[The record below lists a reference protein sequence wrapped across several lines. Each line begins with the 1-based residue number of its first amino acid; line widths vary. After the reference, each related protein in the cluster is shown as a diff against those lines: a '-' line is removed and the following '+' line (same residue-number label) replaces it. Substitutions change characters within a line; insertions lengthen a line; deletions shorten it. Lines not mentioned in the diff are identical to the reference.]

1 MREAA
6 IGSERPT
13 RSGGVAL
20 RLGVPAVLLALA
32 TVGWWWSVRMASDMQ
47 GSGTGMARM
56 GSMSGDDVMS
66 LGAFLVAWLAM
77 MSAMMFPAISP
88 VVRLY
93 GRAAAAGRVAPLPAF
108 VAGYIA
114 VWTALGLPGYLG
126 WRALMEPIAEGRAW
140 AGRLAG
146 VVLVVAAVWQV
157 TPLKSV
163 CLRHCRSPMSFF
175 LRFGRSATRPIGA
188 LRMGARHGLYCLGC
202 CWALMADST
211 GFGRARIN
219 RILDAAGSSSAI
231 HPSAVTDALANYQI
245 RWTTILAGLLRDP
258 PAEAEEWTYRGFE
271 NGGSRFPL
279 EVMGQS
285 PA

>member
-1 MREAA
+1 VSGVREAA
-6 IGSERPT
+6 VGSERPT

-32 TVGWWWSVRMASDMQ
+32 SVGWWWSVRMASDMH
-47 GSGTGMARM
+47 GSRSGMAHM
-56 GSMSGDDVMS
+56 DSMSGDDVMS

-77 MSAMMFPAISP
+77 MTAMMFPAISP

-114 VWTALGLPGYLG
+114 VWTALGLPGYVG
-126 WRALMEPIAEGRAW
+126 WRMLMDPIAEGRAW

-163 CLRHCRSPMSFF
+163 CLRHCRSPISFF
-175 LRFGRSATRPIGA
+175 LRFGRSVARPLGA
-188 LRMGARHGLYCLGC
+188 LRIGARHGLYCLGC
-202 CWALMADST
+202 CWALMAVLVAVGTMSVAWMA
-211 GFGRARIN
+211 GLALLILLEKNAPQGERIAV
-219 RILDAAGSSSAI
+219 AAALVFVALGAVLVV
-231 HPSAVTDALANYQI
+231 HPSTLTAL
-245 RWTTILAGLLRDP
+245 T
-258 PAEAEEWTYRGFE
+258 
-271 NGGSRFPL
+271 
-279 EVMGQS
+279 
-285 PA
+285 

>member
-1 MREAA
+1 VYVAWEAYCGDTQGGMGVSWVRETAV
-6 IGSERPT
+6 GSGSPT
-13 RSGGVAL
+13 RPADVAL

-32 TVGWWWSVRMASDMQ
+32 SVGWWWSVRMSSDMH
-47 GSGTGMARM
+47 GSGGAMAPM
-56 GSMSGDDVMS
+56 DSMSGDVLS
-66 LGAFLVAWLAM
+66 LGGFLVAWLAM

-93 GRAAAAGRVAPLPAF
+93 ARAAAAGRVAPLPAF

-126 WRALMEPIAEGRAW
+126 WRVLMDPIAEGRAW

-146 VVLVVAAVWQV
+146 VVLLVAAVWQL

-175 LRFGRSATRPIGA
+175 LRFGRSVTRPVGA

-202 CWALMADST
+202 CWALMAVLVAVGTMSVAWMA
-211 GFGRARIN
+211 GLALLILLEKNAPHGERIAV
-219 RILDAAGSSSAI
+219 AAAVVFATLGAVLVV
-231 HPSAVTDALANYQI
+231 HPSILTAVT
-245 RWTTILAGLLRDP
+245 
-258 PAEAEEWTYRGFE
+258 
-271 NGGSRFPL
+271 
-279 EVMGQS
+279 
-285 PA
+285 